1 MKKITAAI
9 VIIDKHGS
17 ILGCHGT
24 GKPKD
29 KGFDFPK
36 GIVDEGETDFEAALR
51 ELGEETN
58 IKIEDNENII
68 DCGVHQ
74 HNKQKYIHIFL
85 YKVIDF
91 PDIDKLNCK
100 SMLET
105 KDGKL
110 LPEVDFYEIISLK
123 DRYKFNFVLQNKFEI
138 IDKYNND

>member
-9 VIIDKHGS
+9 VIIDKNGS

-51 ELGEETN
+51 ELGEETS
-58 IKIEDNENII
+58 IKIEDKENII
-68 DCGVHQ
+68 DCGVHH
-74 HNKQKYIHIFL
+74 HNKEKDIHIFL
-85 YKVIDF
+85 YKVTDF
-91 PDIDKLNCK
+91 PNIDELNCK
-100 SMLET
+100 SMFET